1 MEDEDQDQYERE
13 GEEEEGANRRL
24 TLPTGDAIGPRAR
37 SRTPPCRT
45 RSPLF
50 EGRSGV
56 CCYSRGMQRGQD
68 IVMSEPA
75 RTCRVSPGN
84 KVARL
89 TVKMRKG
96 GNVRP
101 LLRMCAQPCY
111 ASVLLGYSLSRSVL
125 TFLEIAP
132 FLHELDGFPTYADG
146 VSDF

>member
-101 LLRMCAQPCY
+101 LLRNVCPA
-111 ASVLLGYSLSRSVL
+111 VLCERSARLLPFPLCTHFLRDSALSSR
-125 TFLEIAP
+125 A
-132 FLHELDGFPTYADG
+132 
-146 VSDF
+146 